1 MQLTERQTDALTELI
16 NIGYARAAGAL
27 SELTGHRILMEVP
40 QVSIHPIHEIGALL
54 GRFIV
59 GEIASVHQV
68 FSGPVGG
75 NALLLL
81 DQEAAMLLNQL
92 LTNEPATPGER
103 MLDASAREVLT
114 EVGNIVL
121 NACLGVFGNLLHV
134 QVSFAVPR
142 LHVESLDDV
151 LGSIMVDH
159 QELHYGLTVQT
170 KFSLR
175 NSNVSGYLVIVLGV
189 TSLDRL
195 LEEVQRWEKRQLE
208 A

>member
-1 MQLTERQTDALTELI
+1 M
-16 NIGYARAAGAL
+16 
-27 SELTGHRILMEVP
+27 
-40 QVSIHPIHEIGALL
+40 
-54 GRFIV
+54 
-59 GEIASVHQV
+59 
-68 FSGPVGG
+68 
-75 NALLLL
+75 
-81 DQEAAMLLNQL
+81 
-92 LTNEPATPGER
+92 
-103 MLDASAREVLT
+103 
-114 EVGNIVL
+114 
-121 NACLGVFGNLLHV
+121 GVFGNLLHV